1 MNRKTLPA
9 YAASF
14 GMGFWGA
21 LRNRQELASSV
32 VIYVVL
38 LICFRAICETMPI
51 EELGIPGLTR
61 AHLLWYLAM
70 TECVIV
76 SAPGL
81 AEFGQ
86 MIADGRL
93 TEMMRRPC
101 GMMGLALSRMVG
113 AHLARAV
120 VLFVFALAVMP
131 YLTGVSMPVAPL
143 HAPLLIVSLVLGI
156 LLFELFGYALGTLEV
171 LGPYSRPA
179 GWIISKFI
187 FAFGG
192 LFFPVSFFPPL
203 LREIVLLTPFPA
215 VIFVP
220 GSFMLMPDT
229 PSVLEGIGTQVFW
242 LAAIILVASFAS
254 RRMVRHVL
262 EKGD

>member
-1 MNRKTLPA
+1 MNRKTFPA
-9 YAASF
+9 YTGSF
-14 GMGFWGA
+14 CMGFRGA
-21 LRNRQELASSV
+21 LRNRQELASCV
-32 VIYVVL
+32 VIYAVL
-38 LICFRAICETMPI
+38 MICFQAICKTMPI
-51 EELGIPGLTR
+51 EELGISGLTR
-61 AHLLWYLAM
+61 AHMLWYLAM
-70 TECVIV
+70 TECVVV

-101 GMMGLALSRMVG
+101 GMMSLALSRMVG

-120 VLFVFALAVMP
+120 VLFVFALAVLP
-131 YLTGVSMPVAPL
+131 FFTGVSMPVALPYV
-143 HAPLLIVSLVLGI
+143 PLLIVSIMLGI

-179 GWIISKFI
+179 GWIVSKFI

-203 LREIVLLTPFPA
+203 LQKIVLLTPFPA
-215 VIFVP
+215 IIFVP

-229 PSVLEGIGTQVFW
+229 LSLLEGIGMQVFW
-242 LAAIILVASFAS
+242 LVVIIFAASFAS
-254 RRMVRHVL
+254 RRMVRHAL
-262 EKGD
+262 ENGD